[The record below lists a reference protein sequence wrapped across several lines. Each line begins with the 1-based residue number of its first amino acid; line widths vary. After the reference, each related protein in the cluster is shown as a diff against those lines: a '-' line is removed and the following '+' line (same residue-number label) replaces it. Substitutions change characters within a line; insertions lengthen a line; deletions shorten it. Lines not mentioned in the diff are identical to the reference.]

1 MRKIVIGSDHAGST
15 LKAEIAEMLKSEFT
29 ITDVGTHGSVPV
41 DYPNI
46 AETVGKM
53 VTGEPGTTGI
63 LICGSGIG
71 ISIAANKV
79 KGIRAALVHDAYT
92 ARMAR
97 EHNDAN
103 IICLGQRVVGNEV
116 AKDAV
121 NVFLATPFAG
131 ANHARRVDLI
141 TAMDQ

>member
-1 MRKIVIGSDHAGST
+1 
-15 LKAEIAEMLKSEFT
+15 
-29 ITDVGTHGSVPV
+29 
-41 DYPNI
+41 
-46 AETVGKM
+46 M

-131 ANHARRVDLI
+131 TNHARRVDLI